1 MVKKLQEILG
11 NDFEI
16 KEVTTKKNN
25 YDAHGIMIR
34 KKGESVAPIFNCEIF
49 KVTPEELAK
58 AYFEIIADNDS
69 IGAYANQIQDPCW
82 MREHVY
88 LRMTSDVQ
96 YAEQYLNKKVADL
109 YLVPYI
115 RFSESYTTNITPSH
129 LHLLSVTENELFSL
143 AMKNMD
149 KDCALYST
157 EDVVF
162 CASFGHD
169 NSSLPNY
176 VEEELEYDIP
186 MMAVTNHSTNLG
198 AASIFC
204 KRIQKRLED
213 IFPDGFYL
221 IPSSIHE
228 FLAVD
233 KKISTPESLK
243 EMISDINRDKVDV
256 EDRLSDAA
264 YCFENGVFLKT
275 MS

>member
-34 KKGESVAPIFNCEIF
+34 KKGESVAPIFNCEIS

-129 LHLLSVTENELFSL
+129 LHLLKVTENELFAL

-157 EDVVF
+157 E
-162 CASFGHD
+162 
-169 NSSLPNY
+169 
-176 VEEELEYDIP
+176 EEELEYDIP